1 MLLKSSEEQLQK
13 KLEGRRSAGTYRALK
28 PENGLI
34 DFCSNDYLGFS
45 RSPVLKQKIDE
56 EISRLPFV
64 ANGSTGSRLISGNST
79 YTEDLERDIA
89 AFHNADAGLL
99 FNSGYDANL
108 GLFSSVPQRGDTIIA
123 DELIHASIID
133 GSRLSF
139 ANKYTFRH
147 NDLQSLEDK
156 LKQAKGNCYIAIES
170 VYSMDGDTPPIAEI
184 LELTEKYNANLIIDE
199 AHAIG
204 LYKKGIVC
212 ELGLEERVF
221 ARVVTFGKG
230 LGCHGAIVLGS
241 NSLREYLV
249 NFARSFIYT
258 TAAPVHQSA
267 SIKMAY
273 ELLEDSNELIADL
286 RHKITLFKQS
296 IISSKEYLLIDSDSQ
311 IQCILLKSNEKAKK
325 IALLLQNTG
334 FDVRPILSP
343 TVPQGTER
351 IRICLHAFNS
361 DNEINAL
368 TDTIN
373 KLINA

>member
-1 MLLKSSEEQLQK
+1 MKTSEEHLQK
-13 KLEGRRSAGTYRALK
+13 KLDERKVTGTYRTLK
-28 PENGLI
+28 PESALI
-34 DFCSNDYLGFS
+34 DFCSNDYLGLS
-45 RSPVLKQKIDE
+45 RSPVLKQKTDE
-56 EISRLPFV
+56 EIKRLPFIT
-64 ANGSTGSRLISGNST
+64 NGSTGSRLISGNLN
-79 YTEDLERDIA
+79 YTESLEKDIA
-89 AFHNADAGLL
+89 DFHHGAAGLL

-108 GLFSSVPQRGDTIIA
+108 GLFSSVPQRGDTIVT

-156 LKQAKGNCYIAIES
+156 LKQVKGNCYVAIES
-170 VYSMDGDTPPIAEI
+170 IYSMDGDSAPVAEI
-184 LELTEKYNANLIIDE
+184 IKLTKQYNAYLIVDE

-204 LYKKGIVC
+204 IYKKGLVC
-212 ELGLEERVF
+212 NLGLEQKVF
-221 ARVVTFGKG
+221 ARIVTFGKG

-241 NSLREYLV
+241 DTLRNYLI

-267 SIKMAY
+267 AIKMAY
-273 ELLEDSNELIADL
+273 ELLDDADGAINSL
-286 RHKITLFKQS
+286 RQKIDLFKQN
-296 IISSKEYLLIDSDSQ
+296 IIANDEHPLIGSNSQ
-311 IQCILLKSNEKAKK
+311 IQCILLKSNEKAK
-325 IALLLQNTG
+325 AVAMELQEVG
-334 FDVRPILSP
+334 FDIRPILSP
-343 TVPQGTER
+343 TVAAGTER

-361 DNEINAL
+361 NEEITAL